1 MEETA
6 NAGGG
11 HAGGIHLEGSGF
23 RLLREGNVNLT
34 MFFFYKGV
42 DIDRRAS
49 KENHTFEMNLPASQ

>member
-1 MEETA
+1 MEEA
-6 NAGGG
+6 ADAGGG
-11 HAGGIHLEGSGF
+11 YTGGIHLEGSGF

-34 MFFFYKGV
+34 MFCKGV